1 MSSFI
6 HDILSDIN
14 PKVDELISMLLLN
27 GSIIYK
33 NSQKLTLEGSL
44 LRGIITGISFTIT
57 IIIIKQSYYQIAKFY
72 VKKSPKTQSKHMSNT
87 TSDDTNTTQIQ
98 QDVKPKKNIKT
109 KNIIEIC
116 VCDIESI
123 ENCRDGGCDSIEI
136 CSDRHV
142 GGITPSIGLVEHA
155 IQLLKSTDI
164 EIHVLIRPR
173 PGNFTYTYNEF
184 DVILRDIIAYK
195 KLGVDGIVVGIL
207 HADNTVDSARLE
219 VIRALTKGIKLTF
232 HRAYD
237 ICTNHI
243 QGLETIIEVGC
254 DRLLTSGRA
263 SCAGSTEG
271 INTLLEISEY
281 TKDRLQIIAAGG
293 VHKGKIIY

>member
-1 MSSFI
+1 
-6 HDILSDIN
+6 
-14 PKVDELISMLLLN
+14 MLLLN

-57 IIIIKQSYYQIAKFY
+57 MLIVKQSYYHMTKFY
-72 VKKSPKTQSKHMSNT
+72 VKTPPKTQSKHDNNPTDNNPTDNNS
-87 TSDDTNTTQIQ
+87 TNNITQIQ
-98 QDVKPKKNIKT
+98 PDLKPKSNLKT

-164 EIHVLIRPR
+164 EVHVLIRPR
-173 PGNFTYTYNEF
+173 PGNFTYTYNEY

-207 HADNTVDSARLE
+207 HADNTIDRARLE
-219 VIRALTKGIKLTF
+219 VIRAITKGIKLTF

-243 QGLETIIEVGC
+243 HALETIIEVGC

>member
-1 MSSFI
+1 
-6 HDILSDIN
+6 
-14 PKVDELISMLLLN
+14 MLLLN
-27 GSIIYK
+27 VSIIYK

-57 IIIIKQSYYQIAKFY
+57 TLVIKQSYYHMTKFY
-72 VKKSPKTQSKHMSNT
+72 VKKSPKTQSKQDNNPIYN
-87 TSDDTNTTQIQ
+87 TNTNTIQIQ
-98 QDVKPKKNIKT
+98 HDIKPKKNVKT

-164 EIHVLIRPR
+164 EVHVLIRPR

-207 HADNTVDSARLE
+207 HADNTIDRARLE
-219 VIRALTKGIKLTF
+219 IIRSITKGIKLTF

-243 QGLETIIEVGC
+243 HALETIIEVGC
-254 DRLLTSGRA
+254 DRLLTSGRS

-271 INTLLEISEY
+271 INTLLEISQY
-281 TKDRLQIIAAGG
+281 AKDRLQIIAAGG
-293 VHKGKIIY
+293 VHKGKVIY